1 MSQAM
6 DIVTFVVQNASDI
19 TRIEQAVRMRLKCTP
34 DGYCKFLSCTPYT
47 NIKMA
52 LLRKLQRLIEHDV
65 QMCAYTE
72 NGLVLTLHAD
82 TTWEVTLRPV
92 QDANPKKRKHP
103 CSTEEPEP
111 END

>member
-1 MSQAM
+1 M
-6 DIVTFVVQNASDI
+6 DTVTFVVQKATDI

-34 DGYCKFLSCTPYT
+34 DGSCKFLSCTPST

-52 LLRKLQRLIEHDV
+52 LLRRLQHLIEHDV

-82 TTWEVTLRPV
+82 TTWEVTLRTV
-92 QDANPKKRKHP
+92 QETNPKKRKQP
-103 CSTEEPEP
+103 CTDEQEQ